1 MEYLQALLRAG
12 QYEVCAQVYHSLP
25 PAVQHSDRVQ
35 ILRGQIALYQNDL
48 DALEEVLG
56 REYAVVREG
65 EVTLTDL
72 WFELHARREAQRLG
86 RPVDDDLRRDVKKR
100 FPPPAHI
107 DFRSVE

>member
-1 MEYLQALLRAG
+1 MPPQAQR
-12 QYEVCAQVYHSLP
+12 
-25 PAVQHSDRVQ
+25 SDRVQ
-35 ILRGQIALYQNDL
+35 ILRGQIALQQNDL

-65 EVTLTDL
+65 EVTMTDL

-86 RPVDDDLRRDVKKR
+86 KPLDEDLRNEVKKR